1 VYVHQSSMSVR
12 SVQTA
17 HQSLRSG
24 FRLQATTLQ
33 RAFPRPRTLHTSIP
47 RRAQYERFG
56 GGRPSI
62 GGGSDGRPGGPSGRP
77 DVVTLLRRRLG
88 GDRAVVVYGVGV
100 GGALVYYV
108 VQ

>member
-1 VYVHQSSMSVR
+1 MNTR
-12 SVQTA
+12 SVLTA
-17 HQSLRSG
+17 VQALRTS
-24 FRLQATTLQ
+24 FKLPVTTLQ
-33 RAFPRPRTLHTSIP
+33 KSFGKPRALHTSIP

-62 GGGSDGRPGGPSGRP
+62 GGGGPSGPSGRP